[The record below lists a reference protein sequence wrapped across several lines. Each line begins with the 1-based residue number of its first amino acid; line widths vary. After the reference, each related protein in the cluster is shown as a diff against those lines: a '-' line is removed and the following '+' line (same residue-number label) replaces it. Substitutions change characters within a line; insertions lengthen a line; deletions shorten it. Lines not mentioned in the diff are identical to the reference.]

1 VIPPPATGSE
11 SSGGWP
17 IGQAPRVDL
26 RLRPAATR
34 VLIVIAALA
43 ALVPLAAQRATPRRR
58 ASSARAP
65 VAQAGTERRVPFRVG
80 EQLSYDITWSSFIT
94 ATAATAT
101 VSVREKRAAY
111 GSLAYYLVAEGRP
124 TPLVAMLYSVYYK
137 ADSWLDV
144 HTLLPLRAS
153 VFSQEAGRR
162 ENKVTLF
169 ERVRGIA
176 RYEEQEGTRTDS
188 SSLKVPADTYDP
200 LSAIFVLRTVPLA
213 AGMRLSMPMVLDG
226 ELYQVQLTVERRE
239 PLRTTHGTR
248 TAWRI
253 KPVVLDRGKP
263 AASPRGMLLWLSDD
277 ARRLPLKMQV
287 EIPVGR
293 FELTMT
299 AAK

>member
-1 VIPPPATGSE
+1 VTKRLLVLIALLAALLPLSAQQRATR
-11 SSGGWP
+11 P
-17 IGQAPRVDL
+17 
-26 RLRPAATR
+26 RPAAPSR
-34 VLIVIAALA
+34 PPAAA
-43 ALVPLAAQRATPRRR
+43 AKAERAL
-58 ASSARAP
+58 
-65 VAQAGTERRVPFRVG
+65 PFRVG
-80 EQLSYDITWSSFIT
+80 EQLSYDIIWSSFIT

-101 VSVREKRAAY
+101 VTVREKRTAY
-111 GSLAYYLVAEGRP
+111 GSLAYYVVAEGRP
-124 TPLVAMLYSVYYK
+124 TPILAMFYPLYYK
-137 ADSWLDV
+137 ADSWMDAY
-144 HTLLPLRAS
+144 TLLPLRAS

-162 ENKVTLF
+162 ENKATLF

-176 RYEEQEGTRTDS
+176 RYEEQEGTRADS
-188 SSLKVPADTYDP
+188 SSLKVPADTCDP

-226 ELYQVQLTVERRE
+226 VLYQVQLTVERRE
-239 PLRTTHGTR
+239 PLRTTRGTQ

-263 AASPRGMLLWLSDD
+263 AASPRGMLLWLTDD

-293 FELTMT
+293 FDLTMT